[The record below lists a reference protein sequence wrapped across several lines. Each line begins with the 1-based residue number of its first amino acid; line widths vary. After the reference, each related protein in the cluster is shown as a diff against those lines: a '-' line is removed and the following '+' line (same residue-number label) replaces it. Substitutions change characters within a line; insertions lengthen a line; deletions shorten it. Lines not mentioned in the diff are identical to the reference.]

1 MLPVPPSHPSSFKP
15 QTPTLQHHDIDDS
28 DIHQVHLLEQASH
41 TLHTEHTHSILPTNN
56 PPFSADETCSVPRT
70 NTPLIQTVPPLTV
83 SQTHIPAQPQ
93 PRPQQHFRQA
103 PPSLKEG
110 QINDILTGPD
120 LPATNEN

>member
-41 TLHTEHTHSILPTNN
+41 TLHTEHTHSILPTNI
-56 PPFSADETCSVPRT
+56 PPFSADETCSVPPT
-70 NTPLIQTVPPLTV
+70 NAPLIQTVPPLTV

-93 PRPQQHFRQA
+93 PRPQQHFR
-103 PPSLKEG
+103 
-110 QINDILTGPD
+110 
-120 LPATNEN
+120 

>member
-1 MLPVPPSHPSSFKP
+1 MNYYKTSAAMLPVPPSHPSSFKP

-70 NTPLIQTVPPLTV
+70 NAPLIQTVPPLTV
-83 SQTHIPAQPQ
+83 SQTY
-93 PRPQQHFRQA
+93 
-103 PPSLKEG
+103 PSSATTSATTAFSVSPSFIEG
-110 QINDILTGPD
+110 GANK
-120 LPATNEN
+120 